1 MRNKVE
7 CRKQNSISMNIKL
20 DSWISSHYKDGFMQ
34 NNGKIKKSIIIL
46 LLINVKLNKV
56 LQILNVIDLESIH
69 QIISSSPISSLFS
82 IVNNI

>member
-1 MRNKVE
+1 
-7 CRKQNSISMNIKL
+7 
-20 DSWISSHYKDGFMQ
+20 MQ
-34 NNGKIKKSIIIL
+34 NNGKIKKSIIIS

-56 LQILNVIDLESIH
+56 LQILNLIDLEYIH